1 MAVRA
6 DQIEQK
12 KPGFKLQLGQIHL
25 RHYRLGPGMIFLW
38 VVGFLGL
45 AAAVYRWVAGLG
57 PTTNLNDGRGWGIW
71 ISFDMMSGI
80 GLAAGAFTVAAVV
93 YIFNLKQFYP
103 IVRPTILTGFISYI
117 LAALTLLV
125 DLSQPQRIWHLLIY
139 WNIHSPLF
147 EIGWCVMLYLTVL
160 ALEFSPVLF
169 EALGWKA
176 PLKLIRGITIPLIIA
191 GVTLSTMHQSTL
203 GTMLTIMPNRI
214 HPLWYSP
221 LFPLY
226 FYLTAIAA
234 GLAMTVFE
242 SYHSSRT
249 YGYPFEQKMLAS
261 LTKGIPYVLGIYF
274 VLRVGELIITGNYI
288 YLLHDGV
295 PALMYLV
302 EMIGGVLIPIV
313 YFSDA
318 NVRNNVHGITWG
330 AFFTM
335 GGLILYRLNSAL
347 FFMNGSFYLPKWS
360 ELAVSIGLTCL
371 GIILF
376 DAAVRFLPMF
386 PEPKPEITKHL

>member
-1 MAVRA
+1 MGIR
-6 DQIEQK
+6 
-12 KPGFKLQLGQIHL
+12 LGQIRL
-25 RHYRLGPGMIFLW
+25 RHYPLGPGMILIW
-38 VVGFLGL
+38 ILGALGL
-45 AAAVYRWVAGLG
+45 GVAFYRWFVGLG

-93 YIFNLKQFYP
+93 YIFNLKKFYP

-139 WNIHSPLF
+139 GNIHSPLF
-147 EIGWCVMLYLTVL
+147 EIGWCVMLYTTVL
-160 ALEFSPVLF
+160 ALEFSPVIF

-176 PLKLIRGITIPLIIA
+176 PLKFIRGITIPLIIA

-203 GTMLTIMPNRI
+203 GTMLTILPYKV

-234 GLAMTVFE
+234 GLGMTVFE
-242 SYHSSRT
+242 SYHSART
-249 YGYPFEQKMLAS
+249 YGYPFEIKMLAS
-261 LTKGIPYVLGIYF
+261 LTKAIPYVLGLYF
-274 VLRVGELIITGNYI
+274 ILRVGELFVTGNYR
-288 YLLHDGV
+288 YLLQDGP
-295 PALMYLV
+295 PAIMYLV
-302 EMIGGVLIPIV
+302 EMIGGVLVPIL
-313 YFSDA
+313 YFSDSKA
-318 NVRNNVHGITWG
+318 RNDPDGITWG

-335 GGLILYRLNSAL
+335 GGLILYRINAAL
-347 FFMNGSFYLPKWS
+347 TFFEGSFYLPSWQ
-360 ELAVSIGLTCL
+360 ELAVSVGLTCL
-371 GIILF
+371 GLIMF

-386 PEPKPEITKHL
+386 PEPKPEATKHL